1 MPPAEEGAGW
11 RRSSQPPAKHIVTQ
25 TINRVGGCE
34 LFVLQ
39 VFPRGINIPREAVSP
54 LPPPPSSAM
63 AFRSSSSFSSS
74 SGHHHPTTTWDWP
87 LQREDVKVRNFCD
100 RFEVTLDMHY
110 FKPREIDVKVAG
122 NEVVIHCRREVSPFP
137 SGPPVTVILYNLL
150 EENPG
155 EWQSTRD
162 PPGLPPAQ
170 GHGRLHNEET
180 PRPWTASYFCPE
192 ETLNNIHGVLFI
204 FFGLIFLIVFVCIRL
219 RDSARERLFMYMCIK
234 TFQVAVLLS
243 TREGQGRGES
253 SFREDIHLF

>member
-1 MPPAEEGAGW
+1 
-11 RRSSQPPAKHIVTQ
+11 
-25 TINRVGGCE
+25 
-34 LFVLQ
+34 
-39 VFPRGINIPREAVSP
+39 
-54 LPPPPSSAM
+54 M
-63 AFRSSSSFSSS
+63 AFRSSSSSSSS

-204 FFGLIFLIVFVCIRL
+204 FFWPYILDCVCMYT
-219 RDSARERLFMYMCIK
+219 AERFGQRTPLYVYVHKDISSSRSFINK
-234 TFQVAVLLS
+234 GR
-243 TREGQGRGES
+243 TREGGVLFQGGYS
-253 SFREDIHLF
+253 PFLIY